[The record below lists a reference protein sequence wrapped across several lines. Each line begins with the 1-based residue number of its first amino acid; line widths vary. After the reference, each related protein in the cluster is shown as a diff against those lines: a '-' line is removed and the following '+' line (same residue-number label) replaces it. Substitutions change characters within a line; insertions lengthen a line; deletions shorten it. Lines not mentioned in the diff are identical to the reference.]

1 LGGYLIGVKKI
12 ENPHRDVQKGGRSHF
27 VEVATLK
34 RFYIQYFTNN
44 NLGTLMTGSLIE
56 GGHLIEV

>member
-1 LGGYLIGVKKI
+1 LGGHLIGVKKI

-27 VEVATLK
+27 IEVATLK

-44 NLGTLMTGSLIE
+44 NLGTLITGGLIE